1 MKNLIC
7 LSVILLAPVLG
18 HAEPTLVSSDWPVW
32 NLSEGMHKSGL
43 LNSFEYRME
52 EYETCLRWF
61 GAGNIDIT
69 FMTLYDYI
77 SIQPTKVPTV
87 ILGVTDYSSGG
98 DKLIVRKSIKNPNDL
113 RNKKILLPTNT
124 ISLWLLHN
132 YLEPHGLSIDDV
144 VPVDQNET
152 LAAHQFKEH
161 PSFSAVVG
169 WNPFIKQALNAD
181 SYVAATSADFPGV
194 IYDLVVAKKSFVDE
208 NPDLVDAFLSDYYR
222 SIHNEDIINETAQT
236 LSVTAGEYKSWL
248 EDAHIFPSRISA
260 NSQYKKLLDNS
271 IRIIDFLT
279 AAPKSLHDT
288 KAKSRF
294 RHRTI
299 DMKALIHFKDSQ

>member
-43 LNSFEYRME
+43 LNSFDYRME

-208 NPDLVDAFLSDYYR
+208 NPDLVDAFL
-222 SIHNEDIINETAQT
+222 
-236 LSVTAGEYKSWL
+236 
-248 EDAHIFPSRISA
+248 
-260 NSQYKKLLDNS
+260 
-271 IRIIDFLT
+271 
-279 AAPKSLHDT
+279 
-288 KAKSRF
+288 
-294 RHRTI
+294 
-299 DMKALIHFKDSQ
+299 